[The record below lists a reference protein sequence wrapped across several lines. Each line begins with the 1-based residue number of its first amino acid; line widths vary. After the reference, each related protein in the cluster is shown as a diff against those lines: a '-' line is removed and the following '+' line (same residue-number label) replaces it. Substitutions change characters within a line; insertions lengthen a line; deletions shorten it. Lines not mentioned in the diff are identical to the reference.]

1 MMSLPFPAPSQ
12 TSLLLH
18 GRGQRRKQVIAAG
31 GAVLRVVASS
41 RSLARP
47 RPAVGLL
54 RGHSAPHQSL
64 PARFYRVRLLH
75 LCCCF
80 FVSVSSAEFPRLLNP
95 QLVLLSPAELRRFMP
110 DEKLDVV
117 EDYEY
122 ELSDIEIQQL
132 KEHNQ
137 RRVKRVV
144 ALVAVLMT
152 LLALGLVTMSL
163 ALGNRIDMMV
173 EQDLEKRAADEFLRT
188 GINITQ
194 NR

>member
-1 MMSLPFPAPSQ
+1 
-12 TSLLLH
+12 
-18 GRGQRRKQVIAAG
+18 
-31 GAVLRVVASS
+31 
-41 RSLARP
+41 
-47 RPAVGLL
+47 
-54 RGHSAPHQSL
+54 
-64 PARFYRVRLLH
+64 
-75 LCCCF
+75 
-80 FVSVSSAEFPRLLNP
+80 
-95 QLVLLSPAELRRFMP
+95 MP

-117 EDYEY
+117 EGYEY
-122 ELSDIEIQQL
+122 ELSDIEIQQI

-173 EQDLEKRAADEFLRT
+173 EEDMEKRAADVFLRT

-194 NR
+194 RR

>member
-1 MMSLPFPAPSQ
+1 
-12 TSLLLH
+12 
-18 GRGQRRKQVIAAG
+18 
-31 GAVLRVVASS
+31 LRI
-41 RSLARP
+41 
-47 RPAVGLL
+47 
-54 RGHSAPHQSL
+54 
-64 PARFYRVRLLH
+64 
-75 LCCCF
+75 
-80 FVSVSSAEFPRLLNP
+80 
-95 QLVLLSPAELRRFMP
+95 FMP

-163 ALGNRIDMMV
+163 ALGNRIDMMGMTTTIGFL
-173 EQDLEKRAADEFLRT
+173 EGLMKPTDPLDAEEPREKRGFSQSTSAPKTPAKSCLSFTSMAKLEMISWQEAPSLDGCVIAVTIAGSSRAQANGSHHPCIYHTVLRWST
-188 GINITQ
+188 RISI
-194 NR
+194 